1 MRGFGGDGPRRR
13 TATLRSYR
21 PLDERTGQAEL
32 PTTYRE
38 LLEDVYANV
47 GLSVAARTQLDAAG
61 EAVTTDVDD
70 SRSLGF
76 LRLRRWDAEAR
87 AALHASVRHL
97 LSRHVDVVY
106 GDLDLVTVDALDDI
120 ADWEGKPIAPPP
132 ELVGLLAEAR
142 DEVEGHGLQAEF
154 MWAAGEPGNAIVEAA
169 RDAKVDAVVLGEH
182 HHSFLA
188 GLFGS
193 DVAAAV
199 ERELG
204 SAVIVA

>member
-1 MRGFGGDGPRRR
+1 VSGVLVGFDDSAAARRALDRGIAEAQARNARLVVLSVFEV
-13 TATLRSYR
+13 
-21 PLDERTGQAEL
+21 PLDPQ
-32 PTTYRE
+32 
-38 LLEDVYANV
+38 
-47 GLSVAARTQLDAAG
+47 
-61 EAVTTDVDD
+61 VD
-70 SRSLGF
+70 RFFG
-76 LRLRRWDAEAR
+76 
-87 AALHASVRHL
+87 
-97 LSRHVDVVY
+97 
-106 GDLDLVTVDALDDI
+106 TLDDI

-132 ELVGLLAEAR
+132 ELIGLLAEAR

-169 RDAKVDAVVLGEH
+169 RDAKVDTVVLGEH

>member
-1 MRGFGGDGPRRR
+1 MSGVLVGFDDSAAARRALERGIGEAQARKTRLIVLSVFEV
-13 TATLRSYR
+13 
-21 PLDERTGQAEL
+21 PLDPQ
-32 PTTYRE
+32 
-38 LLEDVYANV
+38 
-47 GLSVAARTQLDAAG
+47 
-61 EAVTTDVDD
+61 VD
-70 SRSLGF
+70 RFFG
-76 LRLRRWDAEAR
+76 
-87 AALHASVRHL
+87 
-97 LSRHVDVVY
+97 
-106 GDLDLVTVDALDDI
+106 TLDDV
-120 ADWEGKPIAPPP
+120 ADWEGKPISPPP

-142 DEVEGHGLQAEF
+142 DEVEAAGLHAEF